1 MRFIVSI
8 LSILLFLSVLSCAK
22 QSTPMGG
29 PKDEE
34 PPILLSINPEN
45 ESRNVSPSIIELV
58 FNEFIALDNP
68 NKNILITPRID
79 KDEMEVIANKRTV
92 TIKLNQDLEENTTYV
107 FNFQKSIQDITEK
120 NTPENLKL
128 VFSTGPDIDSLRF
141 SGNVRYIFPQKERNI
156 KDVLVGL
163 YEVGDTTN
171 VLTAPPYYTIQT
183 DSAGNFRFSNLK
195 GGKYFTYAWFDGNNT
210 LKAEDKT
217 EPYGFILDT
226 LVLDKDISGAQLYLS
241 LADLS
246 ELKINRASST
256 GSNFDVV
263 LSKNPAE
270 LTVEHPDLNQE
281 LYYRLNEKNV
291 RFYSKK
297 HVNDS
302 TAIRLTVKDSVGF
315 SIDTTFYAKFV
326 ESDRAKEKLE
336 VTTSNKPFIRRIH
349 GEFNFNKPLLEV
361 KFDSLY
367 LAYDSASVIPIDQSM
382 LSFQDSLTRRKLII
396 SYTPVDTMQVESFR
410 LIAKDSTFF
419 DIDGMTND
427 KELTIN
433 FRKVKPD
440 VLADG
445 FTITVKTEELPIIL
459 QVLST
464 RGEIIHERYL
474 EETNKTTFTEIEAG
488 TYQIRAIID
497 RNKNRRW
504 DTSNYLEG
512 RQAEPVYYMKSADP
526 EKPLDILIK
535 AGWELDLPIEPIK
548 EVGLGKETKTEEE
561 EEETS
566 EEGQ

>member
-45 ESRNVSPSIIELV
+45 ESRNDSPSIIELV

-171 VLTAPPYYTIQT
+171 VLTAPPYYTKQT

-367 LAYDSASVIPIDQSM
+367 LAYDSASVIPIDGSM

-464 RGEIIHERYL
+464 RGEVIHERYL

-548 EVGLGKETKTEEE
+548 EVGLGKETKTEEK

>member
-1 MRFIVSI
+1 
-8 LSILLFLSVLSCAK
+8 
-22 QSTPMGG
+22 MGG

-34 PPILLSINPEN
+34 PPVLLSMNPEN
-45 ESRNVSPSIIELV
+45 ESRNVNPSIIELV
-58 FNEFIALDNP
+58 FNEFIAVDNP

-79 KDEMEVIANKRTV
+79 KDEMEVVANKRTV

-141 SGNVRYIFPQKERNI
+141 SGNVKYIFPQKDKNI

-163 YEVGDTTN
+163 YEVTDTTN

-183 DSAGNFRFSNLK
+183 DSSGNFQFTNLK

-226 LVLDKDISGAQLYLS
+226 LVLDKDISGAQFYLS

-270 LTVEHPDLNQE
+270 LIVEHPDLNQDI
-281 LYYRLNEKNV
+281 YYRLNEKNL

-297 HVNDS
+297 HANDS
-302 TAIRLTVKDSVGF
+302 TAIRLIVKDSVGF

-326 ESDRAKEKLE
+326 ESDRTKEKLE
-336 VTTSNKPFIRRIH
+336 VTTGNRPFIRTMQ
-349 GEFNFNKPLLEV
+349 GEFNFNKPLLQV

-367 LAYDSASVIPIDQSM
+367 LAYDSASVIPIDASM
-382 LSFQDSLTRRKLII
+382 LSFQDSLTRRKLLIR
-396 SYTPVDTMQVESFR
+396 YTPVDTMAVENFR

-440 VLADG
+440 ILADG
-445 FTITVKTEELPIIL
+445 FTITVKTDELPIIL
-459 QVLST
+459 QILST
-464 RGEIIHERYL
+464 RGEVIHERYL
-474 EETNKTTFTEIEAG
+474 EETNKTTFNQIEAG
-488 TYQIRAIID
+488 TYNIRAIID

-512 RQAEPVYYMKSADP
+512 RQAEPVYYMKSPDP
-526 EKPLDILIK
+526 EKPLEIMIK
-535 AGWELDLPIEPIK
+535 AGWELDLPIEPTR
-548 EVGLGKETKTEEE
+548 EVGLGKVTKTEEE
-561 EEETS
+561 VS
-566 EEGQ
+566 EEGEENEGKTEEIEEEGE